1 MRRVF
6 AADMVLALTLLVGCA
21 TPQHNYQPQSV
32 EISEPAL
39 GSVNTAAVGDEL
51 LRQGHYADVDAIHLE
66 KPVTIGGLGAKY
78 TLAAGHYLK
87 IGDGPE
93 GDFYSP
99 GSGTITT
106 SGIARADT
114 VQAILVPKDGNGLC
128 IVLAGTAKACS
139 HEGVLAT
146 HIHAKTAGRD
156 SFQRTL
162 IYNGKVG
169 GKINIAYREF
179 SGDFARPD
187 FSNNVEYDLGE
198 SNLIAYKGAELEVL
212 EATNQFIRYKVI
224 RNFNRAQF

>member
-1 MRRVF
+1 
-6 AADMVLALTLLVGCA
+6 MVLALTLLVGCA